1 MCWAGAVWQIS
12 VRCPQFCCEPKSALK
27 NSLNIKIK
35 DIHTHTHIYICIRKL
50 LMKYIMIHSET
61 PNEFTWCKFFNIQFV
76 LIQWHT
82 IIL

>member
-35 DIHTHTHIYICIRKL
+35 DIHTHTYIY
-50 LMKYIMIHSET
+50 MYQEA
-61 PNEFTWCKFFNIQFV
+61 PNEIHYDTFRNTK
-76 LIQWHT
+76 
-82 IIL
+82 